1 MSKIAL
7 VNVALIVNGERRNF
21 KPGEQLPE
29 LPEHDEE
36 ALIASKSIKD
46 RTAESNA
53 ARASAS
59 EQRKG
64 DEEFQEARLR
74 VQAEADSRK
83 AVDVSDAA
91 AGTGAGG
98 SANTG
103 DIGALGTAIHGDG
116 TDTALSPVSQAPR
129 SSAGTAAAKTTP
141 AVKNAAK
148 PGKR

>member
-46 RTAESNA
+46 SAAENTA
-53 ARASAS
+53 ARATAS

-64 DEEFQEARLR
+64 DMEFQEARLR

-83 AVDVSDAA
+83 SVDVSDVGG
-91 AGTGAGG
+91 GTDAGG
-98 SANTG
+98 SANTV
-103 DIGALGTAIHGDG
+103 ALPSGSTIHGDG
-116 TDTALSPVSQAPR
+116 TGPVSPPVSQALR
-129 SSAGTAAAKTTP
+129 TSANTAAAKTTP
-141 AVKNAAK
+141 AAKKTAK